1 MKAKFLKRLMGVAGL
16 ILTIIYSGCTPGYP
30 DAPSGSFDSGNADF
44 TKYVSIGNSL
54 TAGYQNGG
62 LRDVFQTN
70 SYPQMIAGQLGLTL
84 TYNPFPD
91 SGTAGSLFY
100 GNPAFSPTTGSPNLI
115 GSVTSTTPTNSFQA
129 TPYENLGVPGAFL
142 YDFLYATNQNNSW
155 QAVFSSGASKNQLFD
170 AIVRGTSQ
178 LNSLRA
184 LQATFVTFHLG
195 NNDILGYATNGAGT
209 NGAFGGSVPPYTPV
223 NRNDP
228 AFAALSGIETLLGG
242 RRITFDSLYAKSVD
256 SLLTLNVDLVLANIP
271 NVTDIPYFTAVNK
284 DSVTVNLSPLTKA
297 KIYTTETSVQFV
309 TLSASRYLGRTD
321 FGAGAPAPYG
331 LHPSNP
337 LGAQFTLTTTEVAN
351 ISNIISGYNQ
361 VIASVAAAH
370 DIPVA
375 DLNGF
380 FASVAAVSG
389 PTGSGYAIGSG
400 LRVKTDFIS
409 GGLFS
414 LDGVHPSTLGYAIL
428 ANEIIKT
435 VNSHYGSTVPYV
447 DLNQFIVYQ

>member
-1 MKAKFLKRLMGVAGL
+1 MKSRFLKRMTVVVGL
-16 ILTIIYSGCTPGYP
+16 TLTIMYASCTPDYP
-30 DAPSGSFDSGNADF
+30 NAPNGSFSSGTADF

-70 SYPQMIAGQLGLTL
+70 SYPRMIAAQLGVDM

-115 GSVTSTTPTNSFQA
+115 GSVTSTAPTNSLQP

-142 YDFLYATNQNNSW
+142 YDFLNATSNTTCW
-155 QAVFSSGASKNQLFD
+155 QATRLGSSSNTLFN
-170 AIVRGTSQ
+170 AIVRGSTQFANLKAMAAASVP
-178 LNSLRA
+178 
-184 LQATFVTFHLG
+184 ATFISFHLG
-195 NNDILGYATNGAGT
+195 NNDILGYATNGAGL
-209 NGAFGGSVPPYTPV
+209 NGDFTAVAGVPPYTPV
-223 NRNDP
+223 NSSDLPLATILAYN
-228 AFAALSGIETLLGG
+228 FADG
-242 RRITFDSLYAKSVD
+242 YARSID
-256 SLLTLNVDLVLANIP
+256 SLLTLNADLVLANIP
-271 NVTDIPYFTAVNK
+271 NVTDIPFFTAVNK
-284 DSVTVNLSPLTKA
+284 DSVTVNLSPLVKA
-297 KIYTTETSVQFV
+297 KIYTTETNVQFV
-309 TLSASRYLGRTD
+309 TLTASRYLGRTD
-321 FGAGAPAPYG
+321 FGAGAAPDHPYG
-331 LHPSNP
+331 LHPANP

-361 VIASVAAAH
+361 VIDAIAAAH

-380 FASVAAVSG
+380 FANVAAVSG
-389 PTGSGYAIGSG
+389 PTGAGYPIGSG

-435 VNSHYGSTVPYV
+435 VNAHYGSTVPEV
-447 DLNQFIVYQ
+447 DLNQFIVFP

>member
-1 MKAKFLKRLMGVAGL
+1 M
-16 ILTIIYSGCTPGYP
+16 
-30 DAPSGSFDSGNADF
+30 
-44 TKYVSIGNSL
+44 
-54 TAGYQNGG
+54 
-62 LRDVFQTN
+62 
-70 SYPQMIAGQLGLTL
+70 

-91 SGTAGSLFY
+91 SGTAGSLFF
-100 GNPAFSPTTGSPNLI
+100 GNPAFSTTTGSPNLV
-115 GSVTSTTPTNSFQA
+115 GSVVSTTPTNSLQA

-142 YDFLYATNQNNSW
+142 YDFLNATSNTTCW
-155 QAVFSSGASKNQLFD
+155 QATRLGSTSNTLFN
-170 AIVRGTSQ
+170 AIVRGSTQ
-178 LNSLRA
+178 FANLKGMA
-184 LQATFVTFHLG
+184 VAGAPATFITFHLG
-195 NNDILGYATNGAGT
+195 NNDILGYATNGAGL
-209 NGAFGGSVPPYTPV
+209 NGNFQAIAGVPPYTPV
-223 NRNDP
+223 DNTDP
-228 AFAALSGIETLLGG
+228 LATALAYNFSDG
-242 RRITFDSLYAKSVD
+242 YARAID
-256 SLLTLNVDLVLANIP
+256 SLLTLNADIVVANIP

-297 KIYTTETSVQFV
+297 KIYTTETSVRFV
-309 TLSASRYLGRTD
+309 TLTASRYLGRTD

-337 LGAQFTLTTTEVAN
+337 LGAQFTLTTTEVTN

-435 VNSHYGSTVPYV
+435 VNAHYGSTVPYV